1 MKPKFVNM
9 SIPKKNK
16 LKIAVTGGI
25 GSGKSTFCDYL
36 SNEGFFVLKAD
47 DLAKELLNSDNIIKS
62 KVIRAFGVDA
72 YTGNSVNKIFLAEKV
87 FSNPHSV
94 QKINAIIH
102 PRVIEETVKVIDEQL
117 KTNDLVFVEA
127 ALIFEAKMED
137 LFDYIIVITSDLEK
151 RIDRIIKRDN
161 VTREE
166 VLKRMENQLSEETK
180 RKKADFV
187 FINNGNQELLNQN
200 AKFLISIL
208 PNLKKKH
215 D

>member
-1 MKPKFVNM
+1 M
-9 SIPKKNK
+9 SNPKKNK

-151 RIDRIIKRDN
+151 RIERIIKRDN

-187 FINNGNQELLNQN
+187 FINNGNQGLLNQN

>member
-1 MKPKFVNM
+1 MSNPKN
-9 SIPKKNK
+9 NK

-47 DLAKELLNSDNIIKS
+47 DLAKELLNSDITIKS
-62 KVIRAFGVDA
+62 KVIRAFGVAA
-72 YTGNSVNKIFLAEKV
+72 YSGNSVNKVFLAEKV

-151 RIDRIIKRDN
+151 RIERIIKRDN
-161 VTREE
+161 VTREK

-200 AKFLISIL
+200 VKFLISIL

>member
-1 MKPKFVNM
+1 M